1 MKLLKSHLL
10 VCAPR
15 WLHERAICFLHLSK
29 LIVSLH
35 LFMVGVLALVN
46 VCMVLLMTT
55 DVKCAWGMRM
65 VPLLLDS
72 LIFIR
77 MHRSK
82 LGSGPRP
89 TEEGRLSVL
98 EGVVLD
104 QFSIFMVA
112 VIITNRMILRRVHL
126 LMWKV
131 EPGGTSG
138 Q

>member
-1 MKLLKSHLL
+1 
-10 VCAPR
+10 
-15 WLHERAICFLHLSK
+15 
-29 LIVSLH
+29 
-35 LFMVGVLALVN
+35 MVGVLALVD
-46 VCMVLLMTT
+46 VCMVLLMTP
-55 DVKCAWGMRM
+55 DVKSAWGMRM

-89 TEEGRLSVL
+89 TQEGRLSVL
-98 EGVVLD
+98 ERWVLD
-104 QFSIFMVA
+104 HFPIVMVA
-112 VIITNRMILRRVHL
+112 VIIPNCMILRRVHL
-126 LMWKV
+126 LMRKV

>member
-1 MKLLKSHLL
+1 
-10 VCAPR
+10 
-15 WLHERAICFLHLSK
+15 
-29 LIVSLH
+29 
-35 LFMVGVLALVN
+35 MVGILALVD
-46 VCMVLLMTT
+46 VCMVLLMTPN
-55 DVKCAWGMRM
+55 VKSAWGMRM

-82 LGSGPRP
+82 LGSGPR
-89 TEEGRLSVL
+89 TTQEGRLSVQ
-98 EGVVLD
+98 EGGVLD
-104 QFSIFMVA
+104 HFSIVMIA